1 MRAIAVRELGDTPTL
16 TDLPER
22 DPAPGELLV
31 RVSAS
36 SVNGFDVAVLAGW
49 VQQYMEYRFP
59 IVPGKDFAGRVEVV
73 GADVD
78 GFTAGDEVFGVSLP
92 AFVGSDGAFAEYVT
106 VDARYGV
113 TRTPGGLD
121 RAVAGALGLAGS
133 AALTALAALGL
144 QSGQT
149 LLVSGATGGVGAI
162 ALQYAVA
169 SGVRVLA
176 TARPGAEAEFV
187 LGLGAE
193 RTLDYGE
200 DVAPDV
206 IEACRSLAPD
216 GVDGVLHLAGDPRAL
231 VDLLAPGGCL
241 ASTLLFGSEQHPAAV
256 SIVADAGREVLDR
269 LAGDVVAGR
278 VTVPITRRYPLAE
291 APRALADFSEGTV
304 GKYAVDIA

>member
-1 MRAIAVRELGDTPTL
+1 MRAIAVRELGETPTL
-16 TDLPER
+16 TELPER

-49 VQQYMEYRFP
+49 VQQFMEYRFP
-59 IVPGKDFAGRVEVV
+59 IVPGKDFAGRVEAV

-78 GFTAGDEVFGVSLP
+78 GFTAGEEVFGVSLP

-113 TRTPGGLD
+113 TRTPAGLD
-121 RAVAGALGLAGS
+121 PAVAGALGLAGS

-193 RTLDYGE
+193 RALDFGE
-200 DVAPDV
+200 DVA
-206 IEACRSLAPD
+206 AQCRALAPD

-231 VDLLAPGGCL
+231 VDLLAPGRCM
-241 ASTLLFGSEQHPAAV
+241 ASTLLFGREQHPAAV
-256 SIVADAGREVLDR
+256 SIVADAGRDMLDR
-269 LAGDVVAGR
+269 LAGDVAAGR

-291 APRALADFSEGTV
+291 AARALADFSDGTV

>member
-1 MRAIAVRELGDTPTL
+1 MRAIAVRELGETPVL

-59 IVPGKDFAGRVEVV
+59 IVPGKDFAGTVEAV

-78 GFTAGDEVFGVSLP
+78 GFTAGDEVFGVALP

-113 TRTPGGLD
+113 TRMPGGLD

-133 AALTALAALGL
+133 AALTALRALGL
-144 QSGQT
+144 RSGQT
-149 LLVSGATGGVGAI
+149 LLISGATGGVGAI

-176 TARPGAEAEFV
+176 TARPGAETEFV

-193 RTLDYGE
+193 RALDYGE
-200 DVAPDV
+200 DVVA
-206 IEACRSLAPD
+206 ECRSLAPG
-216 GVDGVLHLAGDPRAL
+216 GVDGVLHLAGDPQAL

-241 ASTLLFGSEQHPAAV
+241 ASTLLFGPEQHPAAV
-256 SIVADAGREVLDR
+256 SIVADAGRETLDR
-269 LAGDVVAGR
+269 LAGDVAGGR

-291 APRALADFSEGTV
+291 APRALADFSDGTV
-304 GKYAVDIA
+304 GKYAVDVE